1 MFDILPVNRFLDG
14 SVERMVEDC
23 WLVYPEDLLVS
34 GLCFG
39 SENGQFHIYFLTLA
53 GKMSCKDAEFL
64 EAQMMCEIVGGDR
77 YVK

>member
-1 MFDILPVNRFLDG
+1 
-14 SVERMVEDC
+14 MV
-23 WLVYPEDLLVS
+23 YVS
-34 GLCFG
+34 DRK
-39 SENGQFHIYFLTLA
+39 NGQFHIYFLTLA